1 MKKILIYTTAF
12 LLFSIAGIIVYKK
25 YFKDKNNLIY
35 SNNTASGVTDED
47 NTNLLSSAGT
57 PDFTRVAAKAI
68 NAVVSIKN
76 YSNKYDS
83 KVQQFDPFEF
93 FFGFPDEFEEKEKPP
108 QKNNMPRTTGSGVI
122 ISPNGYI
129 VTNNHVIEE
138 ADKIE
143 ITLNNQRT
151 YKAKLIGNDP
161 NTDIALLQIEE
172 KDKLPFIY
180 FSNSDHVQI
189 GEWVLAIGN
198 PFGLNSTVTA
208 GIVSAKSRTL
218 GILNKSGNMPIE
230 SFIQTDAAIN
240 PGNSGGALVN
250 SKGELIG
257 INTAIHSR
265 TGSYEGY
272 GFAVPC
278 NLVEKIVKDIK
289 QYGSV
294 QRAFLGI
301 QGIDLSDED
310 RLREYNEKIQKNI
323 KSQQGVMVLYI
334 NNKSAAEDSGIKK
347 GDIIKAIDNQIVR
360 NFADLSG
367 IIGRKRPG
375 DKIYIKIFRDKKEK
389 VFLVILKDIY
399 GGTRIRNKEEIT
411 ASEWLGVKLEKLNN
425 EYQKDFGINYGLKVI
440 YIKKGYLSNIGIEE
454 GDIILSINGKKLVYP
469 DDINKLLKG
478 YKGDV
483 YVKFLKKDGQVIIRG
498 FETE

>member
-1 MKKILIYTTAF
+1 MKKILIYITTF
-12 LLFSIAGIIVYKK
+12 LFLSIVGITAYKK
-25 YFKDKNNLIY
+25 YFNDENILTYNNNSSKNDDSIK
-35 SNNTASGVTDED
+35 
-47 NTNLLSSAGT
+47 LLSSAGT
-57 PDFTRVAAKAI
+57 PDFTRIAAKAI

-76 YSNKYDS
+76 YSNKYDN
-83 KVQQFDPFEF
+83 KIQQFDPFEF
-93 FFGFPDEFEEKEKPP
+93 FFGFPDEFEEKQKYS
-108 QKNNMPRTTGSGVI
+108 QKNNMPRTSGSGVI

-180 FSNSDHVQI
+180 FSNSDNVQI

-218 GILNKSGNMPIE
+218 GILNRSGNMPIE

-240 PGNSGGALVN
+240 PGNSGGALIN

-310 RLREYNEKIQKNI
+310 RLREYNEKTQKNI
-323 KSQQGVMVLYI
+323 KSQQGVMVLHL
-334 NNKSAAEDSGIKK
+334 NNKSAAEDAGIKK
-347 GDIIKAIDNQIVR
+347 GDIIKAIDDQKVR

-375 DKIYIKIFRDKKEK
+375 DKINIKVFRDKKEK
-389 VFLVILKDIY
+389 NYIVILKDIY
-399 GGTRIRNKEEIT
+399 GSTRIRNKEEIT
-411 ASEWLGVKLEKLNN
+411 ASEWLGVKLEILNN
-425 EYQKDFGINYGLKVI
+425 ESKKDFGINYGLKVV

-454 GDIILSINGKKLVYP
+454 GDIILSINGKKLIYP
-469 DDINKLLKG
+469 DDINKILKE
-478 YKGDV
+478 YRGDV
-483 YVKFLKKDGQVIIRG
+483 YVKFIKKDGQVIIRG

>member
-1 MKKILIYTTAF
+1 MKKILIYTTTF
-12 LLFSIAGIIVYKK
+12 LLLSIAGITAYKK
-25 YFKDKNNLIY
+25 YFNDEKSLIY
-35 SNNTASGVTDED
+35 NTYAQDDSI
-47 NTNLLSSAGT
+47 NLLSSAGA
-57 PDFTRVAAKAI
+57 PDFTRIAAKAI

-76 YSNKYDS
+76 YTNKYDN

-93 FFGFPDEFEEKEKPP
+93 FFGFPDEFEEKQKYP
-108 QKNNMPRTTGSGVI
+108 QKNNMPRTSGSGVI

-143 ITLNNQRT
+143 VTLNNQRS

-172 KDKLPFIY
+172 KEKLPFIY
-180 FSNSDHVQI
+180 FSNSDNVQI

-218 GILNKSGNMPIE
+218 GILNRSGNMPIE

-240 PGNSGGALVN
+240 PGNSGGALIN

-301 QGIDLSDED
+301 QGIDLSDEE
-310 RLREYNEKIQKNI
+310 RLREYNERTKKNI
-323 KSQQGVMVLYI
+323 KSQQGVMVLHL
-334 NNKSAAEDSGIKK
+334 NNKSAAEESGIKK
-347 GDIIKAIDNQIVR
+347 GDIIKAIDGQKIR
-360 NFADLSG
+360 NFADLAG

-375 DKIYIKIFRDKKEK
+375 DKINIKIYRDIQEK
-389 VFLVILKDIY
+389 NFLVILKDIY
-399 GGTRIRNKEEIT
+399 GSTKIRNKEEIT

-425 EYQKDFGINYGLKVI
+425 KYKKDFGINYGLKVI

-454 GDIILSINGKKLVYP
+454 GDVILYINGKKLIDP
-469 DDINKLLKG
+469 EDLDTLLKG
-478 YKGDV
+478 YRGDV

>member
-1 MKKILIYTTAF
+1 MKKILIYTIAV
-12 LLFSIAGIIVYKK
+12 LLFSIAGLTAYKQ
-25 YFKDKNNLIY
+25 YFKEENNIIY
-35 SNNTASGVTDED
+35 NSSLSSGITSD
-47 NTNLLSSAGT
+47 NSMNLLSSAGT

-76 YSNKYDS
+76 YSTKYDN
-83 KVQQFDPFEF
+83 KIQTFDPFEF
-93 FFGFPDEFEEKEKPP
+93 FFGFPNEFEDKQKLP
-108 QKNNMPRTTGSGVI
+108 QKNHLPRTSGSGVI

-151 YKAKLIGNDP
+151 YKGKLIGNDP

-172 KDKLPFIY
+172 KEKLPFIY
-180 FSNSDHVQI
+180 FSNSDHVKI

-218 GILNKSGNMPIE
+218 GILNRSGNMPIE

-278 NLVEKIVKDIK
+278 NLVEKIVKDLK

-301 QGIDLSDED
+301 QGIDLSDEE
-310 RLREYNEKIQKNI
+310 RLREYNERTQKHI
-323 KSQQGVMVLYI
+323 KSQQGVMVWNL
-334 NNKSAAEDSGIKK
+334 NHNCAAEDAGIKK
-347 GDIIKAIDNQIVR
+347 GDIIKAIDGQKIR

-375 DKIYIKIFRDKKEK
+375 DKINIQIVRDNKEK
-389 VFLVILKDIY
+389 NFLVILKDIY
-399 GGTRIRNKEEIT
+399 GSTKIRNKEEIS

-425 EYQKDFGINYGLKVI
+425 EYKKDFGINYGLKVV

-454 GDIILSINGKKLVYP
+454 GDVILSINGKKLIHPY
-469 DDINKLLKG
+469 DIDKLLKG
-478 YKGDV
+478 YRGDV
-483 YVKFLKKDGQVIIRG
+483 YVKFIKKDGQVIIRG